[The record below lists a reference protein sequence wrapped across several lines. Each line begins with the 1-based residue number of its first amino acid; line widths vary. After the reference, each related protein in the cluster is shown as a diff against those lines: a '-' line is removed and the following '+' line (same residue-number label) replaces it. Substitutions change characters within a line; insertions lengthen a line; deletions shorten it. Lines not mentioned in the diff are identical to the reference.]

1 MNAKFEKKFSLPV
14 PGEGTAKNA
23 DFPSLS
29 SKSENNENFKKSSED
44 SEEEAD
50 RLETYDELRRKGF
63 SKPKNSPK
71 NKKIFSQKLLF
82 SLIIHGQPFNF
93 KQLLNFDF
101 F

>member
-63 SKPKNSPK
+63 SKKISPK

-82 SLIIHGQPFNF
+82 YLIIHGQPFNF